1 MQVSAL
7 QPKIDASHVALESL
21 NDALFCETSPGPVK
35 YAAKLLGR
43 SDGSL
48 RLPMVEIGEA
58 SRQFEA
64 ILLRQFLAES
74 QKPMIKSE
82 FTDDSNTAGIYQD
95 MVTNQLADSLSR
107 GGGIGLAKTFERQL
121 TPHTAH
127 HSLAAN
133 PQTNHPAGQVSKT
146 DALLISKP
154 AGHGQTGP
162 HRGPNP
168 FSHT

>member
-1 MQVSAL
+1 
-7 QPKIDASHVALESL
+7 
-21 NDALFCETSPGPVK
+21 
-35 YAAKLLGR
+35 
-43 SDGSL
+43 
-48 RLPMVEIGEA
+48 
-58 SRQFEA
+58 
-64 ILLRQFLAES
+64 
-74 QKPMIKSE
+74 MIKSE